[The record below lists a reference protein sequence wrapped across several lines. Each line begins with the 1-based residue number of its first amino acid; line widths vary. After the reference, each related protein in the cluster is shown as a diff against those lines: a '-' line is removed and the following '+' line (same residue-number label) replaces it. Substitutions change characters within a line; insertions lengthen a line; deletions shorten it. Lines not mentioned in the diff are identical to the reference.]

1 MHDNWIQNRV
11 VPLEP
16 RYSWKTKFI
25 IKIPKNLIKT
35 KMPSLLA
42 PWKTFSLLILK
53 HLHSDEFGLNSV
65 NIKENFGRP
74 EVSINTPK

>member
-1 MHDNWIQNRV
+1 MIIGSKIELFPLNHVILGRQN
-11 VPLEP
+11 L
-16 RYSWKTKFI
+16 SLKSQ
-25 IKIPKNLIKT
+25 KNLIKT

>member
-25 IKIPKNLIKT
+25 IKIPKKLDQDKNAFIVSTMEDIFPINL
-35 KMPSLLA
+35 
-42 PWKTFSLLILK
+42 KTFA
-53 HLHSDEFGLNSV
+53 
-65 NIKENFGRP
+65 
-74 EVSINTPK
+74 